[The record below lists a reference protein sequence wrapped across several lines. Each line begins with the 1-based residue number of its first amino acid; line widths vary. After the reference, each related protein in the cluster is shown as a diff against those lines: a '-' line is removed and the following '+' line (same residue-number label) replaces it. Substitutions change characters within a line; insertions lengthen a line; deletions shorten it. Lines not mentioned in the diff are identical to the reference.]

1 MVRAALCGR
10 PPSSRPVR
18 LTDASPRSQLPLPH
32 RPWLDVW
39 KPPFSAWSF
48 RWYYRHG
55 VQRSELQS
63 SGNNGFIPWNSGAPT
78 SVRQRQQPFCQFE
91 ALVSLGNGDRVTY
104 RVRLTTLLGRV
115 SHTIEEQYGDQRMHA
130 LPWLAYGLRMTQVDP
145 LRSSRNDSTQL
156 FCATCGHSEA
166 AHSNSGDRRCLRSIC
181 SCHKFI
187 VGAVVDLTAQ
197 VLSS

>member
-1 MVRAALCGR
+1 MCGSHR
-10 PPSSRPVR
+10 SAPGASGGTTDTACSDRSYSRR
-18 LTDASPRSQLPLPH
+18 GTTASYRGT
-32 RPWLDVW
+32 
-39 KPPFSAWSF
+39 SARRRVYDS
-48 RWYYRHG
+48 
-55 VQRSELQS
+55 V
-63 SGNNGFIPWNSGAPT
+63 NSLLY
-78 SVRQRQQPFCQFE
+78 QFE
-91 ALVSLGNGDRVTY
+91 ALVSLGNGGRVTY